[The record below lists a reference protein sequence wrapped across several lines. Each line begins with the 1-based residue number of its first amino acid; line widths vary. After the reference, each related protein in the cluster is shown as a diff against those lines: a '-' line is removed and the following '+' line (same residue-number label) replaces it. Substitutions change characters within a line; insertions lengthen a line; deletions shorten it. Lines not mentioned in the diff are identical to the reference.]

1 MYSLVN
7 HGNLIFPGVNE
18 TNFPGEKKNMMISD
32 KFDPHD
38 ETKREGFAF
47 ELFRPRNS

>member
-1 MYSLVN
+1 
-7 HGNLIFPGVNE
+7 
-18 TNFPGEKKNMMISD
+18 MMIMVSD

-47 ELFRPRNS
+47 ELFRPRNSLDSQLGIYLYQ